1 MPDTSPDARPDTTLS
16 VLLPEVSKLLRRRF
30 ELLAREHGLT
40 LPQWRILAELDR
52 RDGISQKALA
62 DATDSDAMTV
72 SGILDRLEKR
82 GLVLRVADPTD
93 SRAKLASLTGEGAAQ
108 IAETRVLGRE
118 LLDHALEGLGDD
130 ARETFANCLIHM
142 RTRLNAVPAEL
153 HKDA

>member
-1 MPDTSPDARPDTTLS
+1 MLDTPPDTPLS
-16 VLLPEVSKLLRRRF
+16 ALLPEVSKLLRRRF

-40 LPQWRILAELDR
+40 LPQWRVIAELDR

-82 GLVLRVADPTD
+82 GLVARIADPAD
-93 SRAKLASLTGEGAAQ
+93 SRAKLASLTGEGTAL

-130 ARETFANCLIHM
+130 EREIFANCLIHM
-142 RTRLNAVPAEL
+142 RTRLTASPSEL